1 MKHDCRPI
9 SNAGPDVICPSLGLM
24 CRCAFALN
32 STALGKRNCWAYVTD
47 ATVSFL
53 KATCDIR
60 LRLAYKLYKQQSTS
74 LSPYFPFSDGG
85 LLASFSTRLPFAIP
99 RVRTDSYQKAVD
111 LGPILA
117 YQITLQIQISIPGQR
132 INSTVQSPDC
142 AHK

>member
-1 MKHDCRPI
+1 VTRERGADRRARPCVVGLLA
-9 SNAGPDVICPSLGLM
+9 SAYPAGYPLLVTCATGL
-24 CRCAFALN
+24 LT
-32 STALGKRNCWAYVTD
+32 S
-47 ATVSFL
+47 
-53 KATCDIR
+53 
-60 LRLAYKLYKQQSTS
+60 YKQQSTS